1 MLLQTLTGLE
11 KESQADALFVLVV
24 HAEALDTQI
33 CSQNN
38 RYIVLLH

>member
-1 MLLQTLTGLE
+1 MLLQTLTGF
-11 KESQADALFVLVV
+11 ESQADALFVLVV
-24 HAEALDTQI
+24 HAEALDTQM